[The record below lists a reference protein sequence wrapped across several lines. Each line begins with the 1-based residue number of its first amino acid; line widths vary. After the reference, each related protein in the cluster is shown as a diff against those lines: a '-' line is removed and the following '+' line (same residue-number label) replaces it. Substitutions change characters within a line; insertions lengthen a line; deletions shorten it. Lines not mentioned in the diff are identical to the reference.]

1 MRGKMIRMGEGKELA
16 GRIVADLR
24 AHGLEPDA
32 RETELLSLAEGLAD
46 RLAELEAAVADK
58 GLSVTLHSGRVVMN
72 PAVAESRMTRTA
84 LATVLG
90 RVSMTEGVAKD
101 PQRVAAA
108 QKRWLQHNL
117 AKARGS
123 G

>member
-1 MRGKMIRMGEGKELA
+1 MA
-16 GRIVADLR
+16 

-32 RETELLSLAEGLAD
+32 KEVELLALAEGLAD
-46 RLAELEAAVADK
+46 RLAELEASVEAE
-58 GLSVTLHSGRVVMN
+58 GLSVMLNSGRLVMN

-90 RVSMTEGVAKD
+90 RVSMIEGVAKD
-101 PQRVAAA
+101 PVKQAASRA
-108 QKRWLQHNL
+108 RWRAHNL
-117 AKARGS
+117 AKAQRS